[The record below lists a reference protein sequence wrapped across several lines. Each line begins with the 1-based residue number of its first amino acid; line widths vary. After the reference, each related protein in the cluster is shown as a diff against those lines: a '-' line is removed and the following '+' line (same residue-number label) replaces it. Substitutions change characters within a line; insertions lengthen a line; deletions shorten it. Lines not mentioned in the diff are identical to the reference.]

1 MNKRALSYRQE
12 KRVADSLDG
21 KVQANSGATLWQK
34 GDVILKRHGILLEC
48 KTKETESES
57 FSIKKEWLG
66 KIKREAFGMGLN
78 PNRATLVF
86 DFGNEIPFYV
96 ISERFFKEILSLLEQ
111 ESIND

>member
-1 MNKRALSYRQE
+1 MNKKALSYRQE
-12 KRVADSLDG
+12 KRVAKSLDG

-48 KTKETESES
+48 KTKEAESES
-57 FSIKKEWLG
+57 FSIKKMWLE

-78 PNRATLVF
+78 PSRATLVF
-86 DFGNEIPFYV
+86 DFGDEVPFYV
-96 ISERFFKEILSLLEQ
+96 ISEQFFKEILSLLEQ